1 MTLKVLKKS
10 PEGGRASWAGTLRLK
25 GSYMGSR
32 RDLEGDFFEELKVF
46 FFFKGLFL
54 FRRRSRELKV

>member
-46 FFFKGLFL
+46 FFLRASFYSAGGLE
-54 FRRRSRELKV
+54 S